1 MFIAA
6 SVYTTPPQRGAMFI
20 ANNPRRFALRQEC
33 HVRADMT
40 EMSSAAARASI
51 QHCTPDGVRD
61 CCWSVAINIAL
72 LTECETAAGPW
83 L

>member
-1 MFIAA
+1 MFIA
-6 SVYTTPPQRGAMFI
+6 PEQPK
-20 ANNPRRFALRQEC
+20 RFALRQEC

-51 QHCTPDGVRD
+51 
-61 CCWSVAINIAL
+61 NIAL
-72 LTECETAAGPW
+72 LTECKTAAGPW